1 MKQTENYNLPLYE
14 PNDLAD
20 LTDGYNNAME
30 LIDTDLKA
38 VTGGVEAYDARITAN
53 ATAIETETARATEA
67 ENTNASSINAEIERA
82 KAAEQKNS
90 DAIATEQA
98 RAEAAE
104 KTNAEAIK
112 ENTEAIEKIS
122 GMSKVDK
129 ILCIGDSYARM
140 EDAQVVSWCKYL
152 GDYIGATSVTK
163 YAEGG
168 SGWGTQGNSG
178 HTFSDLTASAISGIS
193 DKDRYTHIF
202 IAGGINDANA
212 KTSYDTVKAGAK
224 TVLSTLRSAFPNARI
239 IAIPLL
245 WYNKRTYSRD
255 AFFIPRAVNEL
266 CPNYQVE
273 FVNWAWTW
281 GLAEDDCYDGE
292 IHPTSDGGKLIA
304 SYIAQ
309 AVNGSYS
316 GREYVYKVS
325 DFGSGDAFIYCSGG
339 TMSIM
344 VGGTYSSKDGTLNN
358 ATRSD
363 NMGSQ
368 WGVIYAKGGS
378 EIAIL
383 TLSGTS
389 LKIFGSGDK
398 GNIGGCFSTQW

>member
-30 LIDTDLKA
+30 LLDTDLKA
-38 VTGGVEAYDARITAN
+38 VSGGVEAYDARITAN
-53 ATAIETETARATEA
+53 TTAIEAEVTRATEA
-67 ENTNASSINAEIERA
+67 ENANTSSINAEITRA

-104 KTNAEAIK
+104 KTNAEGIK
-112 ENTEAIEKIS
+112 TNAEAIEKIS

-152 GDYIGATSVTK
+152 GDYIGATAVTK

-168 SGWGTQGNSG
+168 SGWATTGISN
-178 HTFSDLTASAISGIS
+178 HTFTDLVNQAISGIS

-212 KTSYDTVKAGAK
+212 NASYDNVKAGAK
-224 TVLSTLRSAFPNARI
+224 TILSKLRSAFPSARI

-245 WYNKRTYSRD
+245 WYNKRLYNRN
-255 AFFIPRAVNEL
+255 AFFIPRAVNEVSPL
-266 CPNYQVE
+266 YQVE

-281 GLAEDDCYDGE
+281 GLGEDDCYDGG
-292 IHPTSDGGKLIA
+292 IHPNNDGGKLIA
-304 SYIAQ
+304 SYITQ

-316 GREYVYKVS
+316 GRTYIYQVS
-325 DFGSGDAFIYCSGG
+325 DFGSGDCYIYCNGG
-339 TMSIM
+339 TMSVM
-344 VGGTYSSKDGTLNN
+344 VGGTYNNKNGTLNN
-358 ATRSD
+358 AVRGD

-368 WGVIYAKGGS
+368 WGVIYAGGGS
-378 EIAIL
+378 SMAVLVYGNEIAIY
-383 TLSGTS
+383 G
-389 LKIFGSGDK
+389 GGDK
-398 GNIGGCFSTQW
+398 GNIGGCFVMAW